1 MTTDATPRI
10 TRNRFHLFA
19 NDLTDLEAEPT
30 YVATLTITNADQLL
44 AEKQAKGLGIQIP
57 RKDDRGLVHGDS
69 FHFSALWVWAAAVR
83 TGKTTDKFKGFT
95 EAFQWE
101 GLDEKPDD
109 QREAEPDPTYG
120 EPEAS
125 TEPG

>member
-1 MTTDATPRI
+1 MTDATPRL

-19 NDLTDLEAEPT
+19 NVDDPDADPT
-30 YVATLTITNADQLL
+30 FVATLAITNADQLL
-44 AEKQAKGLGIQIP
+44 AEKQAKGLGIQVP
-57 RKDDRGLVHGDS
+57 RKDAKGL
-69 FHFSALWVWAAAVR
+69 VR
-83 TGKTTDKFKGFT
+83 TGRTTAKFKEFV

-101 GLDEKPDD
+101 GVDEPDAD
-109 QREAEPDPTYG
+109 QGEAEPDPTFG

>member
-1 MTTDATPRI
+1 MTDATPRL

-19 NDLTDLEAEPT
+19 NVDDPDADPT
-30 YVATLTITNADQLL
+30 FVATLAITNADQLL
-44 AEKQAKGLGIQIP
+44 AEKQAKGLGIQVP
-57 RKDDRGLVHGDS
+57 RKDAKGLVHGDS
-69 FHFSALWVWAAAVR
+69 FQFSALWVWAAAVR
-83 TGKTTDKFKGFT
+83 TGRTTAKFKEFV

-101 GLDEKPDD
+101 GVDEPDAD
-109 QREAEPDPTYG
+109 QGEAEPDPTFG